1 LHDDIIDESK
11 TKYGAPTVY
20 GKFGAEASLLLGN
33 AFLIEGFTLLA
44 DSLSG
49 LSKDAATA
57 ATKEY
62 KKLLFEVGNAHAL
75 EIALKERHPTANGY
89 MKIIEMKA
97 AGIEADMHLGA
108 VFGGGNHFEVE
119 ILSRIGRI
127 LGTLATLRDE
137 FVDVFE
143 IDELRQRI
151 STRSLPLPI
160 LLALKEEDVEERIK
174 TILSKPEMTRKDADK
189 LLDIVFHS
197 KPVMNLKEQ
206 MEDKK
211 KEGMQL
217 TRSLG
222 NTGLRKKF
230 YAIFEVM
237 LEDL

>member
-1 LHDDIIDESK
+1 
-11 TKYGAPTVY
+11 
-20 GKFGAEASLLLGN
+20 
-33 AFLIEGFTLLA
+33 
-44 DSLSG
+44 
-49 LSKDAATA
+49 
-57 ATKEY
+57 
-62 KKLLFEVGNAHAL
+62 
-75 EIALKERHPTANGY
+75 
-89 MKIIEMKA
+89 
-97 AGIEADMHLGA
+97 
-108 VFGGGNHFEVE
+108 
-119 ILSRIGRI
+119 
-127 LGTLATLRDE
+127 
-137 FVDVFE
+137 
-143 IDELRQRI
+143 
-151 STRSLPLPI
+151 